1 MFRKVKWTF
10 IGITMAL
17 LAVVL
22 VVVLLIF
29 NIASYNGQLEGI
41 KTSLTMALDRG
52 PGGMGLPSIG
62 GFAFEQDED
71 FVVHGLAGSDDAFEA
86 DTDADA
92 AAAAGGDDA
101 DDAAASGG
109 YVAAGERTT
118 RIAVGDGGMPAPP
131 DGAEPGG
138 MERSSVP
145 VYCVTVDEQLTVL
158 SSNGT
163 AYMEQTVLAQAISLA
178 SASPV
183 EFGELGDLSLF
194 YAVRETHDGMRIA
207 FASSS
212 DLHAQAADRALG
224 SALIGACVLAVL
236 FAISYFLARFAMRPV
251 EEAWAGQR
259 RFIADASHELK
270 TPLTVILANT
280 DIVCSDPESTVGE
293 QERWLEGTREEA
305 KKMQGLVQDLLTLA
319 QTEPDAVQA
328 GNAGGELERIDFSE
342 LVEGDVLQF
351 EAVAFERGIAIEGEV
366 AEGVFVRAD
375 RDRLARVVRV
385 LLDNACKYSQVAG
398 PDGREGTL
406 VSVRLAAEKSHAVL
420 SVNNGG
426 APIPPDDLPHVFD
439 RFYRSDKARTGK
451 SGGFGLGLP
460 IAQNIV
466 NAAGGQISVASNASD
481 GTTFTVRLPLA

>member
-62 GFAFEQDED
+62 GFSFEQDED

-131 DGAEPGG
+131 EGAEPGG

-163 AYMEQTVLAQAISLA
+163 AYMEQTVLVQAISLA

-319 QTEPDAVQA
+319 QTEPDAVQGVFTPEGGVSFDLSPIKKGEIAPSDSAPVLMPLPDLSGYRAVPMRWGFPKYGNEKGVIFNARSEPA
-328 GNAGGELERIDFSE
+328 GSLAPFRRSLRERRIAVPSTGFYEWDKLGGTRRRFLFRPAGETMTYMAGIFKGIRGGE
-342 LVEGDVLQF
+342 
-351 EAVAFERGIAIEGEV
+351 EV
-366 AEGVFVRAD
+366 R
-375 RDRLARVVRV
+375 
-385 LLDNACKYSQVAG
+385 K
-398 PDGREGTL
+398 
-406 VSVRLAAEKSHAVL
+406 
-420 SVNNGG
+420 
-426 APIPPDDLPHVFD
+426 
-439 RFYRSDKARTGK
+439 
-451 SGGFGLGLP
+451 
-460 IAQNIV
+460 
-466 NAAGGQISVASNASD
+466 AAGGSADKDRRSRRFLPYIYDQGSD
-481 GTTFTVRLPLA
+481 REVLGGCI